1 MIILGIETSCD
12 ETSVAIVRDGLEIL
26 AAPVFSQIP
35 LHKKYFGVV
44 PEIASRAHLEKINSL
59 VDEAFSLSGLSFRDI
74 DCYAVT
80 NRPGLAGALM
90 IGVST
95 AKAFSLAAGKPLIGV
110 NHIMGHVY
118 SVCFAG
124 RIPAFPFIALV
135 VSGGHTLLIKVRSW
149 TDMEIKGT
157 TLDDAV
163 GEAFDK
169 AAKILN
175 LEYPGGPVIDKLA
188 ETGNPDAFRFPMAIM
203 NDKKRDNANFSYS
216 GLKTAVL
223 YLKREKDPQNIEDVC
238 ASFRKAAIDILFKKT
253 RRLCDLEGINRVVIS
268 GGVSANTY
276 LRSVFQSD
284 TALDVYLPEKTHS
297 TDNAAMIA
305 GYAYHLA
312 MAGKFDNLNLDV
324 YPKNDMR
331 YAEGVLL

>member
-12 ETSVAIVRDGLEIL
+12 ETSVAIVRDGMEIL
-26 AAPVFSQIP
+26 AAPVYSQIP
-35 LHKKYFGVV
+35 LHKEYFGVV
-44 PEIASRAHLEKINSL
+44 PEIASRAHLEKINLL
-59 VDEAFSLSGLSFRDI
+59 VEEAFSLSGLTMRDI
-74 DCYAVT
+74 DCFAVT

-95 AKAFSLAAGKPLIGV
+95 AKAFALATGKPLIGI

-118 SVCFAG
+118 SACFSG
-124 RIPAFPFIALV
+124 RIPSFPFIALI
-135 VSGGHTLLIKVRSW
+135 VSGGHTLLLKVSSW
-149 TDMEIKGT
+149 TEVEIKGT

-175 LEYPGGPVIDKLA
+175 LEYPGGPVIDRLA
-188 ETGNPDAFRFPMAIM
+188 ELGNPDAFQFPMAIM

-253 RRLCDLEGINRVVIS
+253 KRLCELEGIRRVVIS
-268 GGVSANTY
+268 GGVSANRY
-276 LRSVFQSD
+276 LRKVFQSD
-284 TALDVYLPEKTHS
+284 TSLDTYLPEMAHS

-312 MAGKFDNLNLDV
+312 LAGKFDNLNLNV
-324 YPKNDMR
+324 YPKNDMK
-331 YAEGVLL
+331 YAEGVLT